1 MSPVDYGCF
10 QGDFLMSYVRKL
22 MAQDEKLIG
31 IARLH
36 WIYVLKGLLW
46 FVILAGAGWL
56 FNAAMTR
63 ALFAI
68 SESMNSV
75 YLPSML
81 MSMSNGVMFFLMGGG
96 FFVFLLFVINV
107 LTTEIGLSTRRVM
120 HKRGWIFVNVKQ
132 IDLEEIR
139 GENLDLGYFGR
150 ILGYGYILLD
160 CRFIGDIRLPAIE
173 HPERFMRALHQ
184 ARAETQ
190 DTLQMVVG
198 KTGRMAPVQVAP
210 EESMQDPQPKI
221 PKPEILP
228 GQQPQPEIQP
238 DQPAVPEIQPEPTPH
253 SPPAAPPSQQPIAP
267 PAQPQQPV
275 PNPGPN
281 PQPPLQPPGSP
292 TSAAITPETVAQV
305 VAQVTPQIAQEVVEQ
320 LKEQGILKK
329 PAPENDNAAEDDIDK
344 NLIAD
349 FDEARFQDEDPHERF
364 NKMEHAIH

>member
-1 MSPVDYGCF
+1 
-10 QGDFLMSYVRKL
+10 MSYVRKL
-22 MAQDEKLIG
+22 MAPEEKLIG

-36 WIYVLKGLLW
+36 WIYVLKGIFW

-56 FNAAMTR
+56 FNVAMTR
-63 ALFAI
+63 MLLAVGETMDSI
-68 SESMNSV
+68 
-75 YLPSML
+75 YLPSMM
-81 MSMSNGVMFFLMGGG
+81 MSVNNGVMFFLMGGG
-96 FFVFLLFVINV
+96 FFVFLLFVIDV

-120 HKRGWIFVNVKQ
+120 HKKGLIFVKVKQ
-132 IDLEEIR
+132 IDLEEVR

-150 ILGYGYILLD
+150 ILGYGYIMLD

-210 EESMQDPQPKI
+210 GESLQDPQPKT

-228 GQQPQPEIQP
+228 GQQPTPEVQP
-238 DQPAVPEIQPEPTPH
+238 DPTPQPEIQPEPTPH
-253 SPPAAPPSQQPIAP
+253 SPPAAPPPQQPTAP
-267 PAQPQQPV
+267 PAQPQQPI

-292 TSAAITPETVAQV
+292 TGLDPQTVAQV

-320 LKEQGILKK
+320 LKEQGVLKK
-329 PAPENDNAAEDDIDK
+329 PAPENDNMAEDDIDK
-344 NLIAD
+344 ALIAD